1 VSGEPEKDI
10 DASTVEAMREH
21 DAAVEVWRFRWA
33 EERDRR
39 YKEVNEEREKALK
52 IKDTAD
58 RDALSLDRQ
67 IRDYKDEKAN
77 ELREQINR
85 ERLLYATK
93 DDVKSVGEKME
104 AAIKPLSE
112 YVTGQQGRSGGLNQG
127 WVWIL
132 GGIAALGT
140 LFSIGAVVVG
150 LIVFLSKGVA

>member
-1 VSGEPEKDI
+1 MSGETEKEVSGWTTDTLKLLLDER
-10 DASTVEAMREH
+10 ARLTRE
-21 DAAVEVWRFRWA
+21 VS

-93 DDVKSVGEKME
+93 DDVRSIGEKME
-104 AAIKPLSE
+104 AAIKPLTA
-112 YVTGQQGRSGGLNQG
+112 YVTGQQGRSGGLNAG
-127 WVWIL
+127 WIWIL
-132 GGIAALGT
+132 GGVAALGT

-150 LIVFLSKGVA
+150 VIVFLSKGVA